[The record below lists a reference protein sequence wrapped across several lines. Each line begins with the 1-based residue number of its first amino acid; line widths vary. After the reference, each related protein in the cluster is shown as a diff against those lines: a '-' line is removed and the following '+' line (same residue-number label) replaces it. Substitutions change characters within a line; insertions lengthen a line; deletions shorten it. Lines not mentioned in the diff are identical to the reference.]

1 MSLKSLDK
9 NIKKI
14 IIYYLIT
21 LGVGFSLGVLYVY
34 LNSEFSYPGMIE
46 QYLGN
51 EEQEEMRWDDPT
63 YEYKTAKTLKDLVS
77 HTHEHITMFS
87 LIFVSLGFIFSFNST
102 IKGFWKSFLILE
114 PFVSIILTFGG
125 FFIIRYMSAQFS
137 YIIMISSALMY
148 ICFYVMLFTCL
159 YELFFLKKQ
168 N

>member
-9 NIKKI
+9 NIKKL

-21 LGVGFSLGVLYVY
+21 LGVGFSLGIVYVY
-34 LNSEFSYPGMIE
+34 LNSEFSSSGMTE
-46 QYLGN
+46 QYLGSEDEWN
-51 EEQEEMRWDDPT
+51 FKP
-63 YEYKTAKTLKDLVS
+63 AKTLKDLVS

-87 LIFVSLGFIFSFNST
+87 LIFVSIGFIFSCNST

-125 FFIIRYMSAQFS
+125 FFIIRYISINFS

>member
-9 NIKKI
+9 NIKKL

-21 LGVGFSLGVLYVY
+21 LGVGFSLGIVYVY
-34 LNSEFSYPGMIE
+34 LNSEFSSSGMTE
-46 QYLGN
+46 QYLGSEDEWN
-51 EEQEEMRWDDPT
+51 FKP
-63 YEYKTAKTLKDLVS
+63 AKTLKDLVS

-87 LIFVSLGFIFSFNST
+87 LIFVSIGFIFSFNST

-125 FFIIRYMSAQFS
+125 FFIIRYMSVKFS
-137 YIIMISSALMY
+137 YTIIISSTLMY

-159 YELFFLKKQ
+159 YELLFLKKR

>member
-9 NIKKI
+9 NIKKL

-21 LGVGFSLGVLYVY
+21 LGVGFSLGIVYVY
-34 LNSEFSYPGMIE
+34 LNSEFSSSGMTE
-46 QYLGN
+46 QYLGSEDEWN
-51 EEQEEMRWDDPT
+51 FKP
-63 YEYKTAKTLKDLVS
+63 AKTLKDLVS

-87 LIFVSLGFIFSFNST
+87 LIFVSIGFIFSFNST

-125 FFIIRYMSAQFS
+125 FFIIRYMSVKFS

>member
-9 NIKKI
+9 NIKKL

-21 LGVGFSLGVLYVY
+21 LGVGFSLGIVYVY
-34 LNSEFSYPGMIE
+34 LNSEFSSSGMTE
-46 QYLGN
+46 QYLGSEDEWN
-51 EEQEEMRWDDPT
+51 FKP
-63 YEYKTAKTLKDLVS
+63 AKTLKDLVS

-87 LIFVSLGFIFSFNST
+87 LIFVSIGFIFSFNST

-125 FFIIRYMSAQFS
+125 FFIIRYMSVKFS
-137 YIIMISSALMY
+137 YIIIISSTLMY
-148 ICFYVMLFTCL
+148 ICFYVMLFICL
-159 YELFFLKKQ
+159 YELLFLKKR

>member
-9 NIKKI
+9 NIKKL

-21 LGVGFSLGVLYVY
+21 LGVGFSLGIVYVY
-34 LNSEFSYPGMIE
+34 LNSEFSSSGMTE
-46 QYLGN
+46 QYLGSEDEWN
-51 EEQEEMRWDDPT
+51 FKP
-63 YEYKTAKTLKDLVS
+63 AKTLKDLVS

-87 LIFVSLGFIFSFNST
+87 LIFVSIGFIFSFNST

-125 FFIIRYMSAQFS
+125 FFIIRYISINFS